1 MKADQ
6 TQECI
11 EPSIVA
17 SHVHSVIMGV
27 TWASGHYVC
36 QHLPVAIL
44 EFLKVHIVSGDG
56 GSPAIFYHPVLSFR
70 VSTTKKKACEWLRPE
85 NVCMIESPASFFRTP
100 TRYEVDFSS
109 PPPFFRGH
117 LPGMKP
123 IFPRR
128 RHFSGTYPCF
138 CLVSFGVFRI
148 PQKVLCR

>member
-1 MKADQ
+1 
-6 TQECI
+6 
-11 EPSIVA
+11 
-17 SHVHSVIMGV
+17 MGS
-27 TWASGHYVC
+27 TWTSGHYVY
-36 QHLPVAIL
+36 QHNPAAIFQ
-44 EFLKVHIVSGDG
+44 FLKVHIVFGDG
-56 GSPAIFYHPVLSFR
+56 GSPASFYHPASSFR
-70 VSTTKKKACEWLRPE
+70 VSWNTQRARGWLNAE

-128 RHFSGTYPCF
+128 RHFSATYPCF
-138 CLVSFGVFRI
+138 CLVIFGVFRI